1 VDSRNHAVVAMGVT
15 AGLVAALLRLPLLDT
30 LVGLAVAVLILKSGA
45 ELALETVQAMRGKKV
60 DFSRHELGFVE
71 EYRRFQ
77 ERQLADW
84 LLCVV
89 EEEGPLHRV
98 TLLARCRETL
108 DARDVPIL
116 RELGWSREGGELE
129 KRIAR
134 ALEMLVERGLID
146 IDGEMLDV
154 AGKGRAELSEEVRGV
169 EEVESYA
176 RAMKPRTRPIH
187 VPLRE
192 TTNVQNVNP
201 LVDRLFVQ
209 WRVAR
214 AVQGLQSQLKHLV
227 GSQTG
232 SATAG

>member
-1 VDSRNHAVVAMGVT
+1 M
-15 AGLVAALLRLPLLDT
+15 LRLPLLDT
-30 LVGLAVAVLILKSGA
+30 LVGLAVAVLILRSGA

-60 DFSRHELGFVE
+60 DFSRYELGFVE
-71 EYRRFQ
+71 EYHRFQ
-77 ERQLADW
+77 DRQLADW
-84 LLCVV
+84 LLSVV
-89 EEEGPLHRV
+89 AAEGPLDRAA
-98 TLLARCRETL
+98 LLARCRETL

-116 RELGWSREGGELE
+116 RELGWSKEGTELE

-146 IDGEMLDV
+146 IDGEMLEV

-176 RAMKPRTRPIH
+176 RAMKPRTWPFH

-201 LVDRLFVQ
+201 LVDGLFVQ
-209 WRVAR
+209 RRVAR
-214 AVQGLQSQLKHLV
+214 AVRGFQSQLKRLV